1 MTRWLALPILL
12 SLPSLAEAEELGMH
26 APRVEVAA
34 PQAAPS
40 VEVDTSSGGP
50 KSPAL
55 IVAGLFMSAGGIGGL
70 IAGGALLG
78 GESGACSSLE
88 SAAAAASAGTPTA
101 IPTDDDISACQAEV
115 NRTVAGGIAL
125 VTGGAF
131 VLAGLPL
138 VIVGAVP
145 EEDVQVSFEVQPT
158 GGSLRIAF

>member
-1 MTRWLALPILL
+1 MTRWLALTLL
-12 SLPSLAEAEELGMH
+12 FAVPTLAEAEELGMH
-26 APRVEVAA
+26 GPRVEVAA
-34 PQAAPS
+34 PQTAP

-138 VIVGAVP
+138 VIVGALP